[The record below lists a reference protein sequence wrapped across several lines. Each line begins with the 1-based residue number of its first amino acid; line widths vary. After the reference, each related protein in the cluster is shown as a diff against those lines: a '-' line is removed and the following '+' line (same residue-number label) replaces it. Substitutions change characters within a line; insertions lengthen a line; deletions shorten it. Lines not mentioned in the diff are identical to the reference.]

1 MNNHRS
7 PLMDI
12 SNNDGTSSPV
22 ATGERRKSGRAV
34 RAPDKFQPDAP
45 SSQAAQP
52 SAKRKR
58 GGKQVENGASANED
72 SELSDPPESEGEEE
86 VRKPPKRG
94 KNMKKPAAKKPKVV
108 ADVEEVEEV
117 EEEIEE
123 ESEESEE
130 PESAEEEEVRKPRRK
145 AKAKTAKKLAPKS
158 SKVNGTAHEEAPAM
172 RLPNRSKKTVKRV
185 VIADE
190 ATEGLYAEVFASGD
204 SLDDVTSTWLDRYRN
219 GAPAAMTEMVNLII
233 KCTGCKVQV
242 TEDDINDAD
251 NVENKIGEITEEHL
265 QEGVTDYPLIS
276 RSKTGHQLR
285 AHLVYFFHMV
295 IEAIHASGLLWE
307 STIYDDIISWLVPMT
322 SAGSRPF
329 RHTATLLVMTIN
341 HTMCNVARKEIDNLA
356 RITRQRE
363 GEMRKNKPN
372 KARLADFENKE
383 KTTENHRDEV
393 LQKIRENFDQGFVH
407 RYRDVDPKI
416 RVECVAAMGN
426 WVLTLPEVFLEG
438 GYLRY
443 FGWLLSDEQAI
454 VRQEVVKQLE
464 RIMKIGGNI
473 DGMHNFIER
482 FRPRMVEMA
491 VQDSDAAVRSLM
503 VAIMDMIQDKGLL
516 EPNDIDVVGRLIFDS
531 EPKVRKA
538 LVGFFAA
545 NMKDLYENKIEEIGG
560 EEVID
565 EYLQIEDEENF
576 DAPRPEWI
584 RLKCLAEILQ
594 SYDVEDE
601 EELPS
606 QIPQAKF
613 LDVTGSKSRFTLA
626 AQALYDKIPD
636 LREWEVLAG
645 YLLFDHSSEA
655 TGNETERALM
665 ELFKPNEKE
674 EFILLEIL
682 NATVKLSLVQ
692 SEEGDRHK
700 KKNSRNENAESRET
714 AARHLASVIPRLLK
728 KYGADPKTATV
739 VLRLEHVLNLGVF
752 QELRQDSTAYANLLD
767 EISAQF
773 NGHAD
778 INVLTEAGAALLHAR
793 AFEELEEV
801 TEAKMQSLWETTTL
815 SLEQVNK
822 TTQIAVRGNLKKK
835 RLEELSH
842 ILARLEQLAS
852 ISNCVEPLEAR
863 LGDSD
868 TCPITILL
876 DIVARG
882 TFEDSNDEVLDDLED
897 QVIISAI
904 RSAMF
909 YFMWKVREITSQ
921 ISSNVDIPTTEID
934 QLKEWQE
941 VFVNNLVA
949 AFSSRGSL
957 DTVRLM
963 GTGAVL
969 DVYVLFSTL
978 RDSAD
983 AHAPLQELLDEI
995 SEPVQLELTSIFVAL
1010 EKQHA
1015 KKSRKKLEDPADD
1028 EEPEDD
1034 DSDNEAEDDEGLS
1047 EHEKQSE
1054 VLRAE
1059 KQLCELTGKLV
1070 LGIIA
1075 KVIDASGE
1083 LKGKLRQRLQRNKL
1097 RLGPNFKDVL
1107 GYLESPD
1114 NPKASKSH
1122 KSKAQQAAIA
1132 ARKAG
1137 ATKSDERV
1145 TNEDEDDPIEDDD
1158 DPFADVEPEEGTVE
1172 DLRRRELLDN
1182 DPDESVEGHENE
1194 NGNGEPV
1201 PEGDED
1207 EDEIMGD

>member
-1 MNNHRS
+1 M
-7 PLMDI
+7 L
-12 SNNDGTSSPV
+12 
-22 ATGERRKSGRAV
+22 
-34 RAPDKFQPDAP
+34 
-45 SSQAAQP
+45 
-52 SAKRKR
+52 
-58 GGKQVENGASANED
+58 
-72 SELSDPPESEGEEE
+72 
-86 VRKPPKRG
+86 
-94 KNMKKPAAKKPKVV
+94 
-108 ADVEEVEEV
+108 
-117 EEEIEE
+117 
-123 ESEESEE
+123 
-130 PESAEEEEVRKPRRK
+130 
-145 AKAKTAKKLAPKS
+145 
-158 SKVNGTAHEEAPAM
+158 
-172 RLPNRSKKTVKRV
+172 
-185 VIADE
+185 
-190 ATEGLYAEVFASGD
+190 
-204 SLDDVTSTWLDRYRN
+204 
-219 GAPAAMTEMVNLII
+219 
-233 KCTGCKVQV
+233 
-242 TEDDINDAD
+242 
-251 NVENKIGEITEEHL
+251 
-265 QEGVTDYPLIS
+265 
-276 RSKTGHQLR
+276 
-285 AHLVYFFHMV
+285 

-307 STIYDDIISWLVPMT
+307 TTIYDDIISWLVPMT

-341 HTMCNVARKEIDNLA
+341 HSMCDVARKEIDLLA
-356 RITRQRE
+356 KITRQRE
-363 GEMRKNKPN
+363 GEQRKAKPN
-372 KARLADFENKE
+372 QARLADFTNKQE
-383 KTTENHRDEV
+383 TTENHRDEV
-393 LQKIRENFDQGFVH
+393 QQKIKENFDQGFVH
-407 RYRDVDPKI
+407 RYRDIDPKI
-416 RVECVAAMGN
+416 RVECVSAMGN
-426 WVLTLPEVFLEG
+426 WVLTLPEMFLEG

-443 FGWLLSDEQAI
+443 FGWLLSDEQVT

-464 RIMKIGGNI
+464 RIMKTGGNI

-491 VQDSDAAVRSLM
+491 IKDSDAAVRSSM

-516 EPNDIDVVGRLIFDS
+516 EPDDIDVVGRLIFDS

-545 NMKDLYENKIEEIGG
+545 NMKDLSENKIEEIGG
-560 EEVID
+560 EEIID
-565 EYLQIEDEENF
+565 EYLQVEDEENF

-584 RLKCLAEILQ
+584 RIKCLAEILQ

-601 EELPS
+601 DDLPS
-606 QIPQAKF
+606 QIAQTKY
-613 LDVTGSKSRFTLA
+613 LNVTRSESRFTLA

-655 TGNETERALM
+655 TGNEIERGLM
-665 ELFKPNEKE
+665 ELFKPNERE

-682 NATVKLSLVQ
+682 NAIVKLNLVQ

-700 KKNSRNENAESRET
+700 KKGSRNENAETREI

-793 AFEELEEV
+793 GFEELEEV
-801 TEAKMQSLWETTTL
+801 TEGKMQALWETTTL
-815 SLEQVNK
+815 SLEQINK
-822 TTQIAVRGNLKKK
+822 TTQIAIRGNLRKKP
-835 RLEELSH
+835 LEELSH

-868 TCPITILL
+868 ALPITILL

-882 TFEDSNDEVLDDLED
+882 TFEDLNDEVIDDLED
-897 QVIISAI
+897 QVVISAI
-904 RSAMF
+904 RSSMF
-909 YFMWKVREITSQ
+909 YFMWKVHDITSQ
-921 ISSNVDIPTTEID
+921 LSSGIEMPSAEID
-934 QLKEWQE
+934 QLKEWQDI
-941 VFVNNLVA
+941 FVNNLVA
-949 AFSSRGSL
+949 AFSSRGTL

-963 GTGAVL
+963 GAGTVL

-978 RDSAD
+978 RPSQESAD
-983 AHAPLQELLDEI
+983 AHDSLQILVGEVDGA
-995 SEPVQLELTSIFVAL
+995 VQAELTSIFVAL
-1010 EKQHA
+1010 EKAHS
-1015 KKSRKKLEDPADD
+1015 KKSKKKLEDPADD

-1034 DSDNEAEDDEGLS
+1034 DSDNDAEDDEGLS

-1097 RLGPNFKDVL
+1097 RLGPNFKEVL
-1107 GYLESPD
+1107 AYLD
-1114 NPKASKSH
+1114 NPSKPKTSKSH
-1122 KSKAQQAAIA
+1122 KSKAQQATIA
-1132 ARKAG
+1132 ARKA
-1137 ATKSDERV
+1137 ATAKSDERIV
-1145 TNEDEDDPIEDDD
+1145 DEEEEEED
-1158 DPFADVEPEEGTVE
+1158 DPFADMEPEEGTRE
-1172 DLRRRELLDN
+1172 DLRRRELLDE
-1182 DPDESVEGHENE
+1182 DPDDEIESVGEE
-1194 NGNGEPV
+1194 NGKPAQ
-1201 PEGDED
+1201 ED